1 MKRKIVIIGSGKL
14 ATALVS
20 GFIHAGIEKESI
32 MVIGRDALKLSRFN
46 TMGIKTS
53 SAMNDVADA
62 VNVLMAVTPAGAG
75 QILQSLRKAKD
86 ECINRAFY
94 VERIISFV
102 SGLTITQINKSLRFP
117 HAKILRATCNTNIAF
132 GQGIIC
138 LSGVVNKNTD
148 QCHVKH
154 ATQLLSVLGEV
165 VREYP
170 KELTKSIATVGS
182 MNAFDALAIKIIFQ
196 TVENMS
202 LVSWLEYI
210 EECRITGLLQNSI
223 VRSESQVALNEYL
236 RNKVKVLCE
245 LGYGERALERAH
257 ATFKSTLATLRKID
271 PPSTSCIDALI
282 KTVVTKGGCTE
293 KGIGKITGVEA
304 LHSSEILKDV
314 FFSVYRRALKFKS
327 DVKRSFD
334 L

>member
-165 VREYP
+165 VREYRWAA
-170 KELTKSIATVGS
+170 S
-182 MNAFDALAIKIIFQ
+182 
-196 TVENMS
+196 
-202 LVSWLEYI
+202 
-210 EECRITGLLQNSI
+210 
-223 VRSESQVALNEYL
+223 
-236 RNKVKVLCE
+236 
-245 LGYGERALERAH
+245 RADHRRPYRH
-257 ATFKSTLATLRKID
+257 PPYT
-271 PPSTSCIDALI
+271 PPSAPP
-282 KTVVTKGGCTE
+282 V
-293 KGIGKITGVEA
+293 A
-304 LHSSEILKDV
+304 QAR
-314 FFSVYRRALKFKS
+314 RRAPENRPAARPR
-327 DVKRSFD
+327 D
-334 L
+334 